1 MKSFFLFLTKTL
13 TYPVFFIFIVLSFLL
28 FQLLNPEFY
37 VSTWQ
42 EKESYKYSEI
52 GFKNMLKESLEKDY
66 EENFGS
72 LTNLTVGQRKILD
85 TEIKKVTDIITQEIV
100 KDFSE
105 VNIKRSLDFIN
116 GKNDTLS
123 VYFPAD
129 KWGVPED
136 IMDSEIKDN
145 LTENTEIS
153 VFLKNDGQLPVSSE
167 QIKSLFNYRQ
177 NIFNIWIVAVSLLPF
192 LFLLHYFLA
201 QKNNKAASIGKT
213 ILTLGLINLFLSFV
227 VKTIS
232 QNILDRLSYLVEPP
246 QLLLAAYLA
255 PVMVKVGTVWLYV
268 SGFIFITGVLILSF
282 DSMLKKRFENIQVMK
297 SRSMKKLAQQPQ
309 TM

>member
-116 GKNDTLS
+116 GKNDTLL